1 MKFIKIKYS
10 ISVISLLFFFCISGS
25 VVAASGDFAATVKNG
40 YQIFLFPE
48 KPEAGQAL
56 VVALRSLS
64 EKKSVKEQFSGI
76 RFRGRIFPLEAVDGG
91 WRGVAAVPLGTASG
105 AYNLVFQS
113 ESGVDRLVLPVLIAA
128 HDYGEQRLR
137 VKSEM
142 ATPMQPEILEK
153 ISQDRRDLKIAYG
166 SSEPRVLLS
175 DELVAPLNSKLTSQF
190 GTRRFLNGKPKS
202 PHGGID
208 YKAKIGVP
216 VRAAAQGRVVLAE
229 ELYYSGRIVIIDH
242 GLSVFTLYM
251 HLSEIDCQSGDQVA
265 AGQIIGKSGKSGRV
279 TGPHLHFGVKVA
291 GVFVDPLR
299 FVDDSRHLL
308 EIPWEVGSG
317 QGKF

>member
-1 MKFIKIKYS
+1 MNLLKTNYLILI
-10 ISVISLLFFFCISGS
+10 VSLLVFFSIGS
-25 VVAASGDFAATVKNG
+25 VVVASGDFVATVENG
-40 YQIFLFPE
+40 YEIFLNPK

-56 VVALRSLS
+56 VVAFRPVSKNS
-64 EKKSVKEQFSGI
+64 TQNENFSGMTFQQ
-76 RFRGRIFPLEAVDGG
+76 RTFQLESVGGG
-91 WRGVAAVPLGTASG
+91 WRGVAAVPLGTKSG
-105 AYNLVFQS
+105 IYELVIKSRTGTQ
-113 ESGVDRLVLPVLIAA
+113 LVLPIRVAD
-128 HDYGEQRLR
+128 HDYGEQRLT
-137 VKSEM
+137 VKNEM
-142 ATPMQPEILEK
+142 ATPMRPENLKK
-153 ISQDRRDLKIAYG
+153 IKQDRRDLKIAYS

-175 DELVAPLNSKLTSQF
+175 DELVPPLNAKLTSQF

-229 ELYYSGRIVIIDH
+229 ELYYSGKIVIIDH

-251 HLSEIDCQSGDQVA
+251 HLSEIDCLAGDQIV
-265 AGQIIGKSGKSGRV
+265 AGQVIGKSGRSGRV
-279 TGPHLHFGVKVA
+279 TGPHLHFGVKIA
-291 GVFVDPLR
+291 GIFVDPLR

-308 EIPWEVGSG
+308 EIPWEVGNG